1 MASVAVVSVFI
12 VCGVVSAGGS
22 VGKELT
28 EYRPP
33 REKTAASMYR
43 PSGYLRATTMRTLL
57 PRVTT
62 MRSIIPYEFTESP
75 SRRPLENT
83 EKKRVEKE
91 KLPPVQRRSRYE
103 HGEMYPLFIPVKFD
117 VNREVFT
124 DPRSRR
130 VAEDPAHSPMSNPPR
145 LIMDKDFNIRFDNP
159 YIVPMTKPL
168 AFVLDGS
175 AMQGRSLGEGPY
187 KSKMMIPFPV
197 LVQARSPTDDYRDY
211 RDEEDGVEHRANT
224 EDDFY
229 LPDTQGRS
237 PPRKASPGGKPWRN
251 STGEHSGPR
260 GASERNP
267 EDPKPNLDPDEET
280 FNESDI
286 PSVYPSKIFEEMY
299 RSIPKYPLE
308 STESRDSREHP
319 YEETKRKY
327 SKEVSSPMKESP
339 RQRPRVGRPVGN
351 YPFGGHVFSAT
362 SELEWVTHANSS
374 KARQLPTTDD
384 PLNERIIIHD
394 VEDDA
399 TTTTIGPLQ
408 PPGRQYTSTTPKEVL
423 ISEQYWRDM

>member
-1 MASVAVVSVFI
+1 MASVTVVSVFI
-12 VCGVVSAGGS
+12 VCGVVSAGGVGP
-22 VGKELT
+22 VGKELA

-43 PSGYLRATTMRTLL
+43 PSGYLRATTMRSLL

-62 MRSIIPYEFTESP
+62 MRTIIPYEFTEAT
-75 SRRPLENT
+75 SRRPQ
-83 EKKRVEKE
+83 EKQRVEKE
-91 KLPPVQRRSRYE
+91 PPVQRRSRYE

-117 VNREVFT
+117 VNRDIFT

-130 VAEDPAHSPMSNPPR
+130 VAEDPAHSPMRSPPR

-159 YIVPMTKPL
+159 YIVPVTKPL

-175 AMQGRSLGEGPY
+175 DAQGRSLGEGPY

-211 RDEEDGVEHRANT
+211 REEDDGVEHRANN

-229 LPDTQGRS
+229 LPETQERS
-237 PPRKASPGGKPWRN
+237 APRKANPSGKPWRN
-251 STGEHSGPR
+251 STSEHSGPR
-260 GASERNP
+260 STTDQRNP
-267 EDPKPNLDPDEET
+267 EDPNPNLEPDEEN
-280 FNESDI
+280 FNESDM

-308 STESRDSREHP
+308 STESREPP
-319 YEETKRKY
+319 YDETKRKY
-327 SKEVSSPMKESP
+327 SKENSSSMKEPP
-339 RQRPRVGRPVGN
+339 RQRPRVGRPVRK

-374 KARQLPTTDD
+374 KTRQLPTTDD
-384 PLNERIIIHD
+384 TLDGRIIIHD
-394 VEDDA
+394 AEEDL
-399 TTTTIGPLQ
+399 TTTTIEPLQ
-408 PPGRQYTSTTPKEVL
+408 PPGRLFTSTTPKDVL